1 MLDRSKL
8 SGVYRVTVCMSTTKY
23 LKRKGEK
30 MNYHYIKPEQYIE
43 LYTELAEHSSGG
55 RCTSEE
61 FVSECNAI
69 EAILHCNGI
78 VIED

>member
-8 SGVYRVTVCMSTTKY
+8 SGVYRVTVCMSTIKY
-23 LKRKGEK
+23 LKRKGGK

-43 LYTELAEHSSGG
+43 LYTELAEHSLGG
-55 RCTSEE
+55 RYTSEE
-61 FVSECNAI
+61 FIAECNAI
-69 EAILHCNGI
+69 EAILYSNGI